1 MLKLRPVA
9 LAALCVLSSAVVF
22 GQAVNGRIDGST
34 KDTAGA
40 VVPGAKL
47 VISNI
52 ATGITRTAQGSNDG
66 AFSFAEVA
74 PGTYT
79 LVVEAQG
86 FKKVL
91 VPQLIVEVGTT
102 ASVNITLE
110 VGTVSEEVTVT
121 ASEAQQI
128 VNTANAQIGDVV
140 DRRRILDLPLDGRNP
155 LDLAT
160 LQGGFDDTGRVNG
173 ERARALNVTVNGIN
187 ASDNFNKSER
197 SLLTGPAIPVTVE
210 SVGEFQVTTEL
221 ATAEY
226 GRGGAQVNAITAS
239 GTNRFRGSLFYFHRN
254 TALNANNFFNNRDG
268 LPRNIL
274 LRNQF
279 GGRCGHP
286 GSFISEKEERA
297 AATIVV
303 RQDHRPAEASAKLIA
318 QENVA
323 RQAIAIVE
331 KVVRIQR
338 RVAVKV
344 KQRAAE
350 LVCSGSSDR
359 IYLCAT
365 PTIFGRGQFGRYL

>member
-79 LVVEAQG
+79 LLVEAQG

-121 ASEAQQI
+121 ATETQEI
-128 VNTANAQIGDVV
+128 VNTVNAQIGDVV

-160 LQGGFDDTGRVNG
+160 LQAGADETGRVNG

-239 GTNRFRGSLFYFHRN
+239 GTNRFRGAQSIWRTLRRTGDPAALQWSQSHVLLFR
-254 TALNANNFFNNRDG
+254 L
-268 LPRNIL
+268 
-274 LRNQF
+274 
-279 GGRCGHP
+279 
-286 GSFISEKEERA
+286 
-297 AATIVV
+297 
-303 RQDHRPAEASAKLIA
+303 
-318 QENVA
+318 
-323 RQAIAIVE
+323 
-331 KVVRIQR
+331 
-338 RVAVKV
+338 
-344 KQRAAE
+344 
-350 LVCSGSSDR
+350 
-359 IYLCAT
+359 
-365 PTIFGRGQFGRYL
+365 